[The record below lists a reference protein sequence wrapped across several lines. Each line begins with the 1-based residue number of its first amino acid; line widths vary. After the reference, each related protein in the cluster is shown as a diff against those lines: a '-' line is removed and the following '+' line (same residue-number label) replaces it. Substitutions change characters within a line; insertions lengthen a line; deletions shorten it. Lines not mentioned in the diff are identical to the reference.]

1 MMVGVSYYVYI
12 SLNIFLAIDLTYEL
26 KSPLSSKGKRIKMYY
41 LATILLA
48 LVPAIIEL
56 KVISLAKMPGADLLK
71 AYSTRSIM
79 TLLLLTFY
87 LVVSLGSLV
96 YSVIRIKNSG
106 LSTAHKKLILVRH
119 LYWILVVSLSN
130 AYLFFLNMYIVV
142 LEGSSKASN

>member
-1 MMVGVSYYVYI
+1 MVGVSYYVYI

-56 KVISLAKMPGADLLK
+56 KVISLAKIPGADLLK

-96 YSVIRIKNSG
+96 YSVIRIRNSG

-119 LYWILVVSLSN
+119 FYWILVVSLSN